1 MKWIQEGLYHINL
14 KFDKYKLKECLLENQ
29 EKILLTLFLT
39 GIAGLIVI
47 RF

>member
-14 KFDKYKLKECLLENQ
+14 KFDKSKFKQSLLENQ
-29 EKILLTLFLT
+29 EKILLSLFLT